1 MKFDGFFPGVVLII
15 LAVTV
20 MFALYGD
27 NFVTR
32 SSSNTALQADG
43 TLTSVPGIGVGNFPA
58 PGVPNDAGAIA
69 NMQNMN
75 PMNAA
80 HLDSGGNAA
89 AVQAMFG
96 APQQPGGPQFVAIA
110 NTTNMGMN
118 GVAMD
123 PGQPAMAGS
132 PPPGNE
138 FNMGMNGVAMDQ
150 GQPAMAG
157 SPLPGNE
164 FAPEVPPNF
173 IPKNMA
179 VDEAHWM
186 GMDVRRLDSE
196 LRGKLRFPSGL
207 LGILVG
213 QVSMESSMSGLLG
226 GDVITQVNNIA
237 VSTLEEFQAAT
248 KTVKDLKESSM
259 TVLRKTNVMDTAGRY
274 QVRGMSLTLRT
285 DAELGF
291 AQLEGAP
298 MILPGDQRPHPDR
311 GPCTNCH
318 AIGTGWELTPDP
330 DMVTMNPPPI
340 TKAQADHKQQPHQDR
355 GPCIACHIIKLRL

>member
-20 MFALYGD
+20 LFALYGD
-27 NFVTR
+27 NFVKQPAT
-32 SSSNTALQADG
+32 SAALQTDG
-43 TLTSVPGIGVGNFPA
+43 TPAEGAGIASFRA
-58 PGVPNDAGAIA
+58 PGVPIDAGAIA

-80 HLDSGGNAA
+80 QLADRGNVVP
-89 AVQAMFG
+89 VQTMFG
-96 APQQPGGPQFVAIA
+96 AQPQQGAPQFVAIA
-110 NTTNMGMN
+110 NPAGMGMN
-118 GVAMD
+118 GIAAEQGRPAPVGM
-123 PGQPAMAGS
+123 PG
-132 PPPGNE
+132 
-138 FNMGMNGVAMDQ
+138 
-150 GQPAMAG
+150 
-157 SPLPGNE
+157 GNE

-186 GMDVRRLDSE
+186 GMDVRKLDHE
-196 LRGKLRFPSGL
+196 LRVKLRYPAGL
-207 LGILVG
+207 LGIIVG
-213 QVSMESSMSGLLG
+213 QVSMESSMSGLLA
-226 GDVITQVNNIA
+226 GDIITQVNNIS
-237 VSTLEEFQAAT
+237 VTTLEEFQAAT

-259 TVLRKTNVMDTAGRY
+259 TVLRKTNVMDTGGRY

-298 MILPGDQRPHPDR
+298 MIAPGDPRPHPDR

-330 DMVTMNPPPI
+330 GLIAMDPPPI
-340 TKAQADHKQQPHQDR
+340 TQAQADHKQQPHQDR
-355 GPCIACHIIKLRL
+355 GPCIACHIIKARL

>member
-15 LAVTV
+15 LVVTV

-43 TLTSVPGIGVGNFPA
+43 TPIPGTAVGNFPA
-58 PGVPNDAGAIA
+58 PGVPIDAGAIA
-69 NMQNMN
+69 NLQNMN

-80 HLDSGGNAA
+80 QLDPAGNPA

-96 APQQPGGPQFVAIA
+96 APQQGGPQFVAIA
-110 NTTNMGMN
+110 NTTDMGMN
-118 GVAMD
+118 GVAVD
-123 PGQPAMAGS
+123 PVQPTVAGS
-132 PPPGNE
+132 PP
-138 FNMGMNGVAMDQ
+138 
-150 GQPAMAG
+150 
-157 SPLPGNE
+157 PGNE

-196 LRGKLRFPSGL
+196 MRAKLRFPSGL

-213 QVSMESSMSGLLG
+213 QVTMEASMSGLLG

-237 VSTLEEFQAAT
+237 VPTLEEFQAAT
-248 KTVKDLKESSM
+248 KTVKTLQESSM
-259 TVLRKTNVMDTAGRY
+259 TVLRKTNVMDAATGRY
-274 QVRGMSLTLRT
+274 QMRGMSLTLRT

-291 AQLEGAP
+291 AQLEGAG
-298 MILPGDQRPHPDR
+298 MIMPGAQRPHPDR

-340 TKAQADHKQQPHQDR
+340 TQAQADHKQQPHQDR